1 MQIVE
6 SLHWKKKKK
15 FRKDVE
21 DYMIEYAVNNGKLEK
36 DRLHKN
42 ALNSICAIPQ
52 TGRKLKVVFRK
63 TGKESIKLITAYYL
77 E

>member
-15 FRKDVE
+15 FRKDIE
-21 DYMIEYAVNNGKLEK
+21 KYMIEYAANNGRLEK
-36 DRLHKN
+36 DRFHKN
-42 ALNSICAIPQ
+42 ALNSICVIPQ

-63 TGKESIKLITAYYL
+63 TRKESIKLITAYYL

>member
-1 MQIVE
+1 VE